1 MIRSMTAF
9 SRKELNAPWG
19 TLSWELRSVN
29 HRYLEVHPRLPDT
42 LRDLENPVRE
52 SLRSTL
58 SRGKVECTLKLKAE
72 NLAPTRLEINET
84 YVKQLLEAANRLTH
98 MTGDTSGLSVTD
110 LLGWPGVVITP
121 EADQSEIQQA
131 ALGLLQEALQDFVAN
146 REREGQ
152 MLNDII
158 IDRLDKIDAQVT
170 VVRQH
175 LPEIL
180 QAQKEKL
187 LARLEEISANV
198 DQERLEQEI
207 VYLAQK
213 SDVDEELDRLETHVK
228 EVRRALKQGGAVGRR
243 LDFLMQELNR
253 EANTLGSKS
262 INTLT
267 TQAAVEL
274 KVLIEQM
281 REQIQNIE

>member
-1 MIRSMTAF
+1 M
-9 SRKELNAPWG
+9 
-19 TLSWELRSVN
+19 
-29 HRYLEVHPRLPDT
+29 
-42 LRDLENPVRE
+42 
-52 SLRSTL
+52 
-58 SRGKVECTLKLKAE
+58 
-72 NLAPTRLEINET
+72 
-84 YVKQLLEAANRLTH
+84 
-98 MTGDTSGLSVTD
+98 VT
-110 LLGWPGVVITP
+110 TP

>member
-110 LLGWPGVVITP
+110 LLGWPGVVTTP

>member
-58 SRGKVECTLKLKAE
+58 SRGKVECTLKRKAE

-110 LLGWPGVVITP
+110 LLGWPGVVTTP

>member
-9 SRKELNAPWG
+9 SRKELNAQWG

-29 HRYLEVHPRLPDT
+29 HRYLEMHPRLPDT

-52 SLRSTL
+52 SLRKSL
-58 SRGKVECTLKLKAE
+58 SRGKVECILKLKAE
-72 NLAPTRLEINET
+72 NITPTSLEINEN

-110 LLGWPGVVITP
+110 LLGWPGVVTSP
-121 EADQSEIQQA
+121 EADQSDIQQA
-131 ALGLLQEALQDFVAN
+131 ALALLQEALQDFVAN

-152 MLNDII
+152 VLNDII
-158 IDRLDKIDAQVT
+158 RDRLDKIDEQV
-170 VVRQH
+170 VIVRQH
-175 LPEIL
+175 LPQIL

-187 LARLEEISANV
+187 QARLEEISANV
-198 DQERLEQEI
+198 DQDRLEQEI

-228 EVRRALKQGGAVGRR
+228 EVRRTLKQGGAVGRR